1 MQYDKGQMEHVCRM
15 DLARGHQLG
24 TREAQE
30 TEEHPREARDSVPGR
45 VWLET
50 TRGSLGQGR
59 AVAGG

>member
-1 MQYDKGQMEHVCRM
+1 MEHVCRM

-30 TEEHPREARDSVPGR
+30 TEEHPREARDCVPGR

-59 AVAGG
+59 DVAGG